1 MILRNKATNQDH
13 HARVVS
19 LENKPLPRCNPQ
31 ILLDNG
37 WMLEPGAFSQWEIIE
52 GRRFDYELAEAIGIE
67 VRQGE
72 AVL

>member
-1 MILRNKATNQDH
+1 MKLRNKTTGQEHA
-13 HARVVS
+13 ARVVA
-19 LENKPLPRCNPQ
+19 LDNKPLPQCKPE

-37 WMLEPGAFSQWEIIE
+37 WMLEPGTFSQWEIIE

>member
-1 MILRNKATNQDH
+1 
-13 HARVVS
+13 
-19 LENKPLPRCNPQ
+19 
-31 ILLDNG
+31 LLDNG
-37 WMLEPGAFSQWEIIE
+37 WMLEPGTFSQWEIIE